1 MYWDEKKFMTM
12 EKCYEGA
19 IRLQNGSPH
28 VIKGKVYIAL
38 NDNITCDDFIEKM
51 GWSINFFMGIL
62 LNKIH

>member
-1 MYWDEKKFMTM
+1 M

-38 NDNITCDDFIEKM
+38 NDNITCDDFIKKM
-51 GWSINFFMGIL
+51 G
-62 LNKIH
+62 